1 MSENEIPEDWLER
14 LNRKMGEDGVPHIR
28 RPFEAIGIW
37 TRDHNCSMR
46 LDSPTAEVVFQ
57 WFKAR
62 SPEGAH
68 ALGSLFTGVYFFDAY
83 FWKVSVPVAYGT
95 VQLNALDQIPELPKS
110 LKQRLLADR
119 LLLADYLA
127 LWVDAKD
134 YGYGIDDIRRGRKL
148 AGFAAELAASG
159 DQGLRATVR
168 LLTESRHASPKAME
182 SAALTT
188 EIFLKAYLAA
198 HAGLTESE
206 AKNRLG
212 HNLSMAVDEC
222 KRFGRIIEFDQ
233 VAKMLSVFPPPGNRY
248 KGSDYDD
255 RALWVAYRVS
265 QLTAATFT
273 RSVTDRDSRAMI
285 FGTK

>member
-1 MSENEIPEDWLER
+1 MKESEIPEDWLER

-37 TRDHNCSMR
+37 TKDNGCSMR
-46 LDSPTAEVVFQ
+46 HDSPTAKAVFQ

-95 VQLNALDQIPELPKS
+95 VQLNALDQILELPKS
-110 LKQRLLADR
+110 LREQFLADR
-119 LLLADYLA
+119 LLLTDYMA
-127 LWVDAKD
+127 LWVDAMD
-134 YGYGIDDIRRGRKL
+134 YGYGMEDIRGGRKL

-168 LLTESRHASPKAME
+168 LLTESRQASPKAME
-182 SAALTT
+182 SAALAT

-206 AKNRLG
+206 AKTRLY
-212 HNLSMAVDEC
+212 HNLSKAADEC
-222 KRFGRIIEFDQ
+222 KRTGGSVEFDQ
-233 VAKMLSVFPPPGNRY
+233 IANMSSVFPPLGERY
-248 KGSDYDD
+248 KGSGYDN
-255 RALWVAYRVS
+255 RTLWLAYCVL
-265 QLTAATFT
+265 QFTAVTFT
-273 RSVTDRDSRAMI
+273 RSLTDRDSRAMTL
-285 FGTK
+285 GVR